1 MSTNRRYTSEE
12 VSGIVR
18 RALEGK
24 GGQDDVSHEDLLE
37 IARQSGISTARV
49 EAAIEEEERLGSL
62 EKARELWLRR
72 RRGEFFAHL
81 RAFLIVNGFLLL
93 INLFTTPFGAMWVQW
108 PILGWG
114 IGLTFHASSAF
125 YPSERD
131 VERGAHKILRKREA
145 RRAEATYD

>member
-1 MSTNRRYTSEE
+1 MDTNRRYTSEE

-37 IARQSGISTARV
+37 IARQSGISAERIET
-49 EAAIEEEERLGSL
+49 AIEEEESLGEF
-62 EKARELWLRR
+62 EKAREQWLRR
-72 RRGEFFAHL
+72 HRGEFFGHL

-93 INLFTTPFGAMWVQW
+93 VNLITDPLGYMWVIW

-125 YPSERD
+125 YPNERD
-131 VERGAHKILRKREA
+131 VERGARKILRKRET
-145 RRAEATYD
+145 RRAQAAYD